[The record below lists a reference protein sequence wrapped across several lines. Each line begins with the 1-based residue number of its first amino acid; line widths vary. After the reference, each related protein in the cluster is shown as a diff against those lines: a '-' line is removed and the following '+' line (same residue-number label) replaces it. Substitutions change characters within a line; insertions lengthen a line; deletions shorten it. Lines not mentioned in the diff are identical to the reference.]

1 MEGINWFDVGC
12 LVLVVLFGLR
22 GITNG
27 IVKEIFGILGLIGG
41 LFAAMRY
48 KSEAGEW
55 IAAKIPALQNANSV
69 LSGDTT
75 QVVIGFIA
83 VLFGVWIVCLIIG
96 EIISKFFKW
105 SGLGFVDK
113 IGGFVFSVSKIFLI
127 FAVIV
132 TLASGLISKNEQAKK
147 YFESSKT
154 APIFLKIGN
163 WILDFK
169 DDPKVKQGLDSIGSK
184 AGEILSSGESNSTGE
199 QNSTAPQSE
208 MQSTESN
215 GTITIDINST
225 ERTKL

>member
-27 IVKEIFGILGLIGG
+27 IIKEIFGILGLIGG

-48 KSEAGEW
+48 KTMAGEW
-55 IAAKIPALQNANSV
+55 IAAKIPALQNANGV

-75 QVVIGFIA
+75 QVLIGFIA
-83 VLFGVWIVCLIIG
+83 VLFGVWISCLIIG

-132 TLASGLISKNEQAKK
+132 TLASGPMSMNEQTKK

-163 WILDFK
+163 WILNLK
-169 DDPKVKQGLDSIGSK
+169 DDPKIKQSLDSIGSK
-184 AGEILSSGESNSTGE
+184 MDDKLLKD
-199 QNSTAPQSE
+199 QNSTTRMNSDQN
-208 MQSTESN
+208 QSTEPSDFN
-215 GTITIDINST
+215 ASSEVNST

>member
-48 KSEAGEW
+48 KTMAGEW
-55 IAAKIPALQNANSV
+55 IAAKIPALQNANGV

-75 QVVIGFIA
+75 QVLIGFIA
-83 VLFGVWIVCLIIG
+83 VLFGVWISCLIIG

-132 TLASGLISKNEQAKK
+132 TLASGPMSMNEQTKK

-163 WILDFK
+163 WILNLK
-169 DDPKVKQGLDSIGSK
+169 DDPKIKQSLDSIGSK
-184 AGEILSSGESNSTGE
+184 MDDKLLKD
-199 QNSTAPQSE
+199 QNSTTRMNSDQN
-208 MQSTESN
+208 QSTEPSDFN
-215 GTITIDINST
+215 ASSEVNST
-225 ERTKL
+225 ERKKL

>member
-48 KSEAGEW
+48 KTMAGEW
-55 IAAKIPALQNANSV
+55 IAAKIPALQNANGV

-75 QVVIGFIA
+75 QVLIGFIA
-83 VLFGVWIVCLIIG
+83 VLFGVWISCLIIG

-132 TLASGLISKNEQAKK
+132 TLASGPMSMNEQTKK

-163 WILDFK
+163 WILNLK
-169 DDPKVKQGLDSIGSK
+169 DDPKIKQSLDSIGSK
-184 AGEILSSGESNSTGE
+184 MDDKLLKD
-199 QNSTAPQSE
+199 QNSTARMNSDQNQSIE
-208 MQSTESN
+208 PSDFNASSEV
-215 GTITIDINST
+215 NST

>member
-48 KSEAGEW
+48 KTIAGEW
-55 IAAKIPALQNANSV
+55 IAAKIPALQNANGV

-75 QVVIGFIA
+75 QVLIGFIA
-83 VLFGVWIVCLIIG
+83 VLFGVWISCLIIG

-132 TLASGLISKNEQAKK
+132 TLASGPMSMNEQTKR

-163 WILDFK
+163 WILNLK
-169 DDPKVKQGLDSIGSK
+169 DDPKIKQSLDSIGSK
-184 AGEILSSGESNSTGE
+184 MDDKLLKD
-199 QNSTAPQSE
+199 QNSTARMNSDQN
-208 MQSTESN
+208 QSTESSDFN
-215 GTITIDINST
+215 ASSEVNST

>member
-27 IVKEIFGILGLIGG
+27 IVKEIFGILGLSGG

-48 KSEAGEW
+48 KTMAGEW
-55 IAAKIPALQNANSV
+55 IAAKIPALQNANGV

-75 QVVIGFIA
+75 QVLIGFIA
-83 VLFGVWIVCLIIG
+83 VLFGVWISCLIIG

-132 TLASGLISKNEQAKK
+132 TLASGPMSMNEQTKK

-163 WILDFK
+163 WILNLK
-169 DDPKVKQGLDSIGSK
+169 DDPKIKQSLDFIGSK
-184 AGEILSSGESNSTGE
+184 MDDKLLKD
-199 QNSTAPQSE
+199 QNSTARMDSDQN
-208 MQSTESN
+208 QSTEPSDFN
-215 GTITIDINST
+215 ASSEVNST

>member
-48 KSEAGEW
+48 KTMAGEW
-55 IAAKIPALQNANSV
+55 IAAKIPALQNANGV

-75 QVVIGFIA
+75 QVLIGFIA
-83 VLFGVWIVCLIIG
+83 VLFGVWISCLIIG

-132 TLASGLISKNEQAKK
+132 TLASGPMSMNEQTKR

-163 WILDFK
+163 WILNLK
-169 DDPKVKQGLDSIGSK
+169 DDPKIKQSLDSIGYK
-184 AGEILSSGESNSTGE
+184 MDDKLLKD
-199 QNSTAPQSE
+199 QNSTTRMNSDQN
-208 MQSTESN
+208 QSTEPSDFN
-215 GTITIDINST
+215 ASSEINST

>member
-48 KSEAGEW
+48 KTMAGEW
-55 IAAKIPALQNANSV
+55 IAAKIPALQNANGV

-75 QVVIGFIA
+75 QVLIGFIA
-83 VLFGVWIVCLIIG
+83 VLFGVWISCLIIG

-132 TLASGLISKNEQAKK
+132 TLASGPMSMNEQTKR

-163 WILDFK
+163 WILNLK
-169 DDPKVKQGLDSIGSK
+169 DDPKIKQSLDSIGSK
-184 AGEILSSGESNSTGE
+184 MDDKLLKN
-199 QNSTAPQSE
+199 QNSTTRMNSDQN
-208 MQSTESN
+208 QSTEPSDFN
-215 GTITIDINST
+215 ASSEVNST

>member
-48 KSEAGEW
+48 KTMAGEW
-55 IAAKIPALQNANSV
+55 IAAKIPALQNANGV

-75 QVVIGFIA
+75 QVLIGFIA
-83 VLFGVWIVCLIIG
+83 VLFGVWISCLIIG

-132 TLASGLISKNEQAKK
+132 TLASGPMSMNEQTKR

-163 WILDFK
+163 WILNLK
-169 DDPKVKQGLDSIGSK
+169 DDPKIKQSLDSIGSK
-184 AGEILSSGESNSTGE
+184 MDDKLLKD
-199 QNSTAPQSE
+199 QNSTTRMKSDQ
-208 MQSTESN
+208 N
-215 GTITIDINST
+215 
-225 ERTKL
+225 

>member
-48 KSEAGEW
+48 KTMAGEW
-55 IAAKIPALQNANSV
+55 IAAKIPALQNANGV

-75 QVVIGFIA
+75 QVLIGFIA
-83 VLFGVWIVCLIIG
+83 VLFGVWISCLIIG

-132 TLASGLISKNEQAKK
+132 TLASGPMSMDEQTKK

-163 WILDFK
+163 WILNLK
-169 DDPKVKQGLDSIGSK
+169 DDPKIKQSLDSIGSK
-184 AGEILSSGESNSTGE
+184 MDDKLLKD
-199 QNSTAPQSE
+199 QNSTARMNLDQN
-208 MQSTESN
+208 QSTEPSDFN
-215 GTITIDINST
+215 ASSEINST

>member
-48 KSEAGEW
+48 KTMAGEW
-55 IAAKIPALQNANSV
+55 IAAKIPALQNANGV

-75 QVVIGFIA
+75 QVLIGFIA
-83 VLFGVWIVCLIIG
+83 VLFGVWISCLIIG

-132 TLASGLISKNEQAKK
+132 TLASGPMSMNEQTKK

-163 WILDFK
+163 WILNLK
-169 DDPKVKQGLDSIGSK
+169 DDPKIKQSLDSIGFK
-184 AGEILSSGESNSTGE
+184 MDDKLLKD
-199 QNSTAPQSE
+199 QNSTARMNLDQN
-208 MQSTESN
+208 QSTEPSDFN
-215 GTITIDINST
+215 ASSEINST

>member
-48 KSEAGEW
+48 KTMAGEW
-55 IAAKIPALQNANSV
+55 IAAKIPALQNANGV

-75 QVVIGFIA
+75 QVLIGFIA
-83 VLFGVWIVCLIIG
+83 VLFGVWISCLIIG

-132 TLASGLISKNEQAKK
+132 TLASGPMSMNEQTKK

-163 WILDFK
+163 WILNLK
-169 DDPKVKQGLDSIGSK
+169 DDPKIKQSLDSIGSK
-184 AGEILSSGESNSTGE
+184 MDDKLLKD
-199 QNSTAPQSE
+199 QNSTARMNSDQN
-208 MQSTESN
+208 QSTELSDFN
-215 GTITIDINST
+215 ASSEVNST

>member
-48 KSEAGEW
+48 KTMAGEW
-55 IAAKIPALQNANSV
+55 IAAKIPALQNANGV

-75 QVVIGFIA
+75 QVLIGFIA
-83 VLFGVWIVCLIIG
+83 VLFGVWISCLIIG

-132 TLASGLISKNEQAKK
+132 TLASGPMSMNEQTKK

-163 WILDFK
+163 WILNLK
-169 DDPKVKQGLDSIGSK
+169 DDPKIKQSLDSIGSK
-184 AGEILSSGESNSTGE
+184 MDDKLLKD
-199 QNSTAPQSE
+199 QNSTARMNSDQN
-208 MQSTESN
+208 QSTKPSDFNASSE
-215 GTITIDINST
+215 INST

>member
-48 KSEAGEW
+48 KTMAGEW
-55 IAAKIPALQNANSV
+55 IAAKIPALQNANGV

-75 QVVIGFIA
+75 QVLIGFIT
-83 VLFGVWIVCLIIG
+83 VLFGVWISCLIIG

-132 TLASGLISKNEQAKK
+132 TLASGPMSMNEQTKR

-163 WILDFK
+163 WILNLK
-169 DDPKVKQGLDSIGSK
+169 DDPKIKQSLDSIGSK
-184 AGEILSSGESNSTGE
+184 TDDKLLKD
-199 QNSTAPQSE
+199 QNSTARMNSDQN
-208 MQSTESN
+208 QSTEPSDFN
-215 GTITIDINST
+215 ASSEVNST

>member
-12 LVLVVLFGLR
+12 LLLVVLFGLR

-48 KSEAGEW
+48 KTMAGEW
-55 IAAKIPALQNANSV
+55 IAAKIPALQNANGV

-75 QVVIGFIA
+75 QVLIGFIA
-83 VLFGVWIVCLIIG
+83 VLFGVWISCLIIG

-132 TLASGLISKNEQAKK
+132 TLASGPMSMNEQTKR

-163 WILDFK
+163 WILNLK
-169 DDPKVKQGLDSIGSK
+169 DDPKIKQSLDSIGSK
-184 AGEILSSGESNSTGE
+184 MDDKLLKD
-199 QNSTAPQSE
+199 QNSTTRINSDQN
-208 MQSTESN
+208 QSTEPSDFN
-215 GTITIDINST
+215 ASSEVNST

>member
-48 KSEAGEW
+48 KTMAGEW
-55 IAAKIPALQNANSV
+55 IAAKIPALQNANGV

-75 QVVIGFIA
+75 QVLIGFIA
-83 VLFGVWIVCLIIG
+83 VLFGVWISCLIIG

-132 TLASGLISKNEQAKK
+132 TLASGPMSMNEQTKK

-163 WILDFK
+163 WILNLK
-169 DDPKVKQGLDSIGSK
+169 DDPKIKQSLDSIGSK
-184 AGEILSSGESNSTGE
+184 MDDKLLKD
-199 QNSTAPQSE
+199 QNSTTRMNSDQN
-208 MQSTESN
+208 QSTEPSDFN
-215 GTITIDINST
+215 ASSEVNST

>member
-48 KSEAGEW
+48 KTMAGEW
-55 IAAKIPALQNANSV
+55 IAAKIPALQNANGV

-75 QVVIGFIA
+75 QVLIGFIA
-83 VLFGVWIVCLIIG
+83 VLFGVWISCLIIG

-132 TLASGLISKNEQAKK
+132 TLASGPMSMNEQTKK

-163 WILDFK
+163 WILNLK
-169 DDPKVKQGLDSIGSK
+169 DDPKIKQSLDSIGSK
-184 AGEILSSGESNSTGE
+184 MDDKLLKD
-199 QNSTAPQSE
+199 QNSTARMNSDQN
-208 MQSTESN
+208 QSTESSDFN
-215 GTITIDINST
+215 ASSEINST

>member
-48 KSEAGEW
+48 KTMAGEW
-55 IAAKIPALQNANSV
+55 IAAKIPALQNANGV

-75 QVVIGFIA
+75 QVLIGFIA
-83 VLFGVWIVCLIIG
+83 VLFGVWISCLIIG

-132 TLASGLISKNEQAKK
+132 TLASGPMSMNEQTKK

-163 WILDFK
+163 WILNLK
-169 DDPKVKQGLDSIGSK
+169 DDPKIKQSLDSIGSK
-184 AGEILSSGESNSTGE
+184 MDDKLLKD
-199 QNSTAPQSE
+199 QNSTTRMNSDQNQRTEPSDFNASSE
-208 MQSTESN
+208 V
-215 GTITIDINST
+215 NST

>member
-48 KSEAGEW
+48 KTMAGEW
-55 IAAKIPALQNANSV
+55 IAAKIPALQNANGV

-75 QVVIGFIA
+75 QVLIGFIA
-83 VLFGVWIVCLIIG
+83 VLFGVWISCLIIG

-132 TLASGLISKNEQAKK
+132 TLASGPMSMNEQTKK

-163 WILDFK
+163 WILNLK
-169 DDPKVKQGLDSIGSK
+169 DDPKIKQSLDFIGSK
-184 AGEILSSGESNSTGE
+184 MDDKLLKD
-199 QNSTAPQSE
+199 QNSTARMNSDQN
-208 MQSTESN
+208 QSTESSDFN
-215 GTITIDINST
+215 ASSEVNSI

>member
-48 KSEAGEW
+48 KTMAGEW
-55 IAAKIPALQNANSV
+55 IAAKIPALQNANGV

-75 QVVIGFIA
+75 QVLIGFIA
-83 VLFGVWIVCLIIG
+83 VLFGVWISCLIIG
-96 EIISKFFKW
+96 EIISKYFKW

-132 TLASGLISKNEQAKK
+132 TLASGPMSMNEQTKK

-163 WILDFK
+163 WILNLK
-169 DDPKVKQGLDSIGSK
+169 DDPKIKQSLDSIGSK
-184 AGEILSSGESNSTGE
+184 MDDKLLKD
-199 QNSTAPQSE
+199 QNSTARMNLDQN
-208 MQSTESN
+208 QSTEPSDFN
-215 GTITIDINST
+215 ASSEVNST

>member
-1 MEGINWFDVGC
+1 MEGINWFDIGC

-48 KSEAGEW
+48 KTMAGEW
-55 IAAKIPALQNANSV
+55 IAAKIPALQNANGV

-75 QVVIGFIA
+75 QVLIGFIA
-83 VLFGVWIVCLIIG
+83 VLFGVWISCLIIG

-132 TLASGLISKNEQAKK
+132 TLASGPMSMNEQTKK

-163 WILDFK
+163 WILNLK
-169 DDPKVKQGLDSIGSK
+169 DDPKIKQSLDSIGSK
-184 AGEILSSGESNSTGE
+184 MDDKLLKD
-199 QNSTAPQSE
+199 QNSTARMNSDQN
-208 MQSTESN
+208 QSTESSDFN
-215 GTITIDINST
+215 ASSEVNST

>member
-1 MEGINWFDVGC
+1 MEGVNWFDVGC

-27 IVKEIFGILGLIGG
+27 IIKEIFGILGLIGG

-48 KSEAGEW
+48 KTMAGEW
-55 IAAKIPALQNANSV
+55 IAAKIPALQNTNSV

-75 QVVIGFIA
+75 QVIIGFIA
-83 VLFGVWIVCLIIG
+83 VLFGVWIVCLVIG

-132 TLASGLISKNEQAKK
+132 TLASGPMSMNEQTKK

-163 WILDFK
+163 WILNS
-169 DDPKVKQGLDSIGSK
+169 L
-184 AGEILSSGESNSTGE
+184 ILK
-199 QNSTAPQSE
+199 
-208 MQSTESN
+208 
-215 GTITIDINST
+215 GTMILNKRICF
-225 ERTKL
+225 

>member
-48 KSEAGEW
+48 KTMAGEW
-55 IAAKIPALQNANSV
+55 IAAKIPALQNADGV

-75 QVVIGFIA
+75 QVLIGFIA
-83 VLFGVWIVCLIIG
+83 VLFGVWISCLIIG

-132 TLASGLISKNEQAKK
+132 TLASGPMSMNEQTKK

-163 WILDFK
+163 WILNLK
-169 DDPKVKQGLDSIGSK
+169 DDPKIKQSLDSIGSK
-184 AGEILSSGESNSTGE
+184 MDDKLLKD
-199 QNSTAPQSE
+199 QNSTTRMNSDQN
-208 MQSTESN
+208 QSTESSDFN
-215 GTITIDINST
+215 ASSEVNST

>member
-48 KSEAGEW
+48 KTMAGEW
-55 IAAKIPALQNANSV
+55 IAAKIPALQNANGV

-75 QVVIGFIA
+75 QVLIGFIA
-83 VLFGVWIVCLIIG
+83 VLFGVWISCLIIG

-113 IGGFVFSVSKIFLI
+113 IGGFVFSASKIFLI

-132 TLASGLISKNEQAKK
+132 TLASGPMSMNEQTKR

-163 WILDFK
+163 WILNLK
-169 DDPKVKQGLDSIGSK
+169 DDPKIKQSLDSIGFK
-184 AGEILSSGESNSTGE
+184 MDDKLLKD
-199 QNSTAPQSE
+199 QNSTARMNSDQN
-208 MQSTESN
+208 QSTEPSDFN
-215 GTITIDINST
+215 ASSEINST

>member
-1 MEGINWFDVGC
+1 MEGVNWFDVGC

-27 IVKEIFGILGLIGG
+27 IIKEIFGILGLIGG

-48 KSEAGEW
+48 KTMAGEW
-55 IAAKIPALQNANSV
+55 IAAKIPALQNTNSV

-75 QVVIGFIA
+75 QVIIGFIA
-83 VLFGVWIVCLIIG
+83 VLFGVWIVCLVIG

-132 TLASGLISKNEQAKK
+132 TLASGPISKNEQTKK

-163 WILDFK
+163 WILDLK
-169 DDPKVKQGLDSIGSK
+169 DDPKVKQNLDAIGSK
-184 AGEILSSGESNSTGE
+184 ASEILSSTATNSEGQD
-199 QNSTAPQSE
+199 QNVASGDGNA
-208 MQSTESN
+208 
-215 GTITIDINST
+215 TIDSNST

>member
-48 KSEAGEW
+48 KTMAGEW
-55 IAAKIPALQNANSV
+55 IAAKIPALQNANGV

-75 QVVIGFIA
+75 QVLIGFIA
-83 VLFGVWIVCLIIG
+83 VLFGVWISCLIIG

-127 FAVIV
+127 FAVII
-132 TLASGLISKNEQAKK
+132 TLASGPMSMNEQTKR

-163 WILDFK
+163 WILNLK
-169 DDPKVKQGLDSIGSK
+169 DDPKIKQSLDSIGSK
-184 AGEILSSGESNSTGE
+184 MDDKLLKD
-199 QNSTAPQSE
+199 QNSTTRMNSDQN
-208 MQSTESN
+208 QSTESSDFN
-215 GTITIDINST
+215 ASSEVNST

>member
-48 KSEAGEW
+48 KTMAGEW
-55 IAAKIPALQNANSV
+55 IAAKIPALQNANGV

-75 QVVIGFIA
+75 QVLIGFIA
-83 VLFGVWIVCLIIG
+83 VLFGVWISCLIIG

-132 TLASGLISKNEQAKK
+132 TLASGPMSMNEQTKR

-163 WILDFK
+163 WILNLK
-169 DDPKVKQGLDSIGSK
+169 DDPKIKQSLDSIGSK
-184 AGEILSSGESNSTGE
+184 MDDKLLKD
-199 QNSTAPQSE
+199 QNSTTRINSDQN
-208 MQSTESN
+208 QSTEPSDFN
-215 GTITIDINST
+215 ASSEVNST

>member
-48 KSEAGEW
+48 KTMAGEW

>member
-48 KSEAGEW
+48 KTMAGEW
-55 IAAKIPALQNANSV
+55 IAAKIPALQNANGV

-75 QVVIGFIA
+75 QVLIGFIA
-83 VLFGVWIVCLIIG
+83 VLFGVWISCLIIG

-132 TLASGLISKNEQAKK
+132 TLASGPMSMNEQAKK

-163 WILDFK
+163 WILNLK
-169 DDPKVKQGLDSIGSK
+169 DDPKIKQSLDSIGSK
-184 AGEILSSGESNSTGE
+184 MDDKLLKD
-199 QNSTAPQSE
+199 QNSTARMNLDQN
-208 MQSTESN
+208 QSTEHSDFN
-215 GTITIDINST
+215 ASSEVNST

>member
-48 KSEAGEW
+48 KTMAGEW
-55 IAAKIPALQNANSV
+55 IAAKIPALQNANGV

-75 QVVIGFIA
+75 QVLIGFIA
-83 VLFGVWIVCLIIG
+83 VLFGVWISCLIIG

-132 TLASGLISKNEQAKK
+132 TLASGPMSMNEQTKK

-163 WILDFK
+163 WILNLK
-169 DDPKVKQGLDSIGSK
+169 DDPKIKQSLDSIGSK
-184 AGEILSSGESNSTGE
+184 MDDKLLKD
-199 QNSTAPQSE
+199 QNSTTRMNLDQN
-208 MQSTESN
+208 QSTEPSDFN
-215 GTITIDINST
+215 ASSEVNST

>member
-48 KSEAGEW
+48 KTMAGEW
-55 IAAKIPALQNANSV
+55 IAAKIPALQNANGV

-75 QVVIGFIA
+75 QVLIGFIA
-83 VLFGVWIVCLIIG
+83 VLFGVWISCLIIG

-132 TLASGLISKNEQAKK
+132 TLASGPMSMNEQTKR

-163 WILDFK
+163 WILNLK
-169 DDPKVKQGLDSIGSK
+169 DDPKIKQSLDSIGSK
-184 AGEILSSGESNSTGE
+184 MDDKLLKD
-199 QNSTAPQSE
+199 QNSTARMNSDQN
-208 MQSTESN
+208 QSTESSDFN
-215 GTITIDINST
+215 ASSEINST

>member
-48 KSEAGEW
+48 KTMAGEW
-55 IAAKIPALQNANSV
+55 IAAKIPALQNANGV

-75 QVVIGFIA
+75 QVLIGFIA
-83 VLFGVWIVCLIIG
+83 VLFGVWISCLIIG

-132 TLASGLISKNEQAKK
+132 TLASGPMSMNEQTKK

-163 WILDFK
+163 WILNLK
-169 DDPKVKQGLDSIGSK
+169 DNPKIKQSLDSIGSK
-184 AGEILSSGESNSTGE
+184 MDDKLLKD
-199 QNSTAPQSE
+199 QNSTTRMNSDQN
-208 MQSTESN
+208 QSTEPSDFN
-215 GTITIDINST
+215 ASSEVNST

>member
-48 KSEAGEW
+48 KTMAGVW
-55 IAAKIPALQNANSV
+55 IAAKIPALQNANGV

-75 QVVIGFIA
+75 QVLIGFIA
-83 VLFGVWIVCLIIG
+83 VLFGVWISCLIIG

-132 TLASGLISKNEQAKK
+132 TLASGPMSMNEQTKK

-163 WILDFK
+163 WILNLK
-169 DDPKVKQGLDSIGSK
+169 DDPKIKQSLDSIGSK
-184 AGEILSSGESNSTGE
+184 MDDKLLKD
-199 QNSTAPQSE
+199 QNSTARMNSDQN
-208 MQSTESN
+208 QSTESSDFN
-215 GTITIDINST
+215 ASSEVNST

>member
-48 KSEAGEW
+48 KTMAGEW
-55 IAAKIPALQNANSV
+55 IATKIPALQNANGV

-75 QVVIGFIA
+75 QVLIGFIA
-83 VLFGVWIVCLIIG
+83 VLFGVWISCLIIG

-132 TLASGLISKNEQAKK
+132 TLASGPMSMNEQTKR

-163 WILDFK
+163 WILNLK
-169 DDPKVKQGLDSIGSK
+169 DDPKIKQSLDSIGSK
-184 AGEILSSGESNSTGE
+184 MDDKLLKD
-199 QNSTAPQSE
+199 QNSTTRMNSDQN
-208 MQSTESN
+208 QSTEPSDFN
-215 GTITIDINST
+215 ASSEVNST

>member
-48 KSEAGEW
+48 KTMAGEW

-75 QVVIGFIA
+75 QVLIGFIA
-83 VLFGVWIVCLIIG
+83 VLFGVWISCLIIG

-132 TLASGLISKNEQAKK
+132 TLASGPMSMNEQTKK

-163 WILDFK
+163 WILNLK
-169 DDPKVKQGLDSIGSK
+169 DDPKIKQSLDSIGSK
-184 AGEILSSGESNSTGE
+184 MDDKLLKD
-199 QNSTAPQSE
+199 QNSTARMNLDQN
-208 MQSTESN
+208 QSTEPSDFN
-215 GTITIDINST
+215 ASSEVNST

>member
-48 KSEAGEW
+48 KTMAGEW
-55 IAAKIPALQNANSV
+55 IAAKIPALQNANGV

-75 QVVIGFIA
+75 QVLIGFIA
-83 VLFGVWIVCLIIG
+83 VLFGVWISCLIIG

-132 TLASGLISKNEQAKK
+132 TLASGPMSMNEQTKR

-163 WILDFK
+163 WILNLK
-169 DDPKVKQGLDSIGSK
+169 DDPKIKQSLDSIGSK
-184 AGEILSSGESNSTGE
+184 MDDKLLKD
-199 QNSTAPQSE
+199 QNSTARMNSDQN
-208 MQSTESN
+208 QSTELSDFN
-215 GTITIDINST
+215 ASSEVNST

>member
-27 IVKEIFGILGLIGG
+27 IIKEIFGILGLIGG

-48 KSEAGEW
+48 KTMAGEW
-55 IAAKIPALQNANSV
+55 IAAKIPALQNANGV

-75 QVVIGFIA
+75 QVLIGFIA
-83 VLFGVWIVCLIIG
+83 VLFGVWISCLIIG

-132 TLASGLISKNEQAKK
+132 TLASGPMSMNEQTKK

-163 WILDFK
+163 WILNLK
-169 DDPKVKQGLDSIGSK
+169 DDPKIKQSLDSIGSK
-184 AGEILSSGESNSTGE
+184 MDDKLLKD
-199 QNSTAPQSE
+199 QNSTARMNLDQN
-208 MQSTESN
+208 QSTEPSDFN
-215 GTITIDINST
+215 ASSEVNST

>member
-1 MEGINWFDVGC
+1 MMEGINWFDVGC

-48 KSEAGEW
+48 KTMAGEW
-55 IAAKIPALQNANSV
+55 IAAKIPALQNANGV

-75 QVVIGFIA
+75 QVLIGFIA
-83 VLFGVWIVCLIIG
+83 VLFGVWISCLIIG

-132 TLASGLISKNEQAKK
+132 TLASGPMSMNEQTKK

-163 WILDFK
+163 WILNLK
-169 DDPKVKQGLDSIGSK
+169 DDPKIKQSLDFIGSK
-184 AGEILSSGESNSTGE
+184 MDDKLLKD
-199 QNSTAPQSE
+199 QNSTTRMNSDQN
-208 MQSTESN
+208 QSTESSDFN
-215 GTITIDINST
+215 ASSEVNST

>member
-48 KSEAGEW
+48 KTMAGEW
-55 IAAKIPALQNANSV
+55 IAAKIPALQNANGV

-75 QVVIGFIA
+75 QVLIGFTA
-83 VLFGVWIVCLIIG
+83 VLFGVWISCLIIG

-132 TLASGLISKNEQAKK
+132 TLASGPMSMNEQTKK

-163 WILDFK
+163 WILNLK
-169 DDPKVKQGLDSIGSK
+169 DDPKIKQSLDSIGSK
-184 AGEILSSGESNSTGE
+184 MDDKLLKD
-199 QNSTAPQSE
+199 QNSTTRMNSDQN
-208 MQSTESN
+208 QSTEPSDFN
-215 GTITIDINST
+215 ASSEVNST

>member
-48 KSEAGEW
+48 KTMAGEW
-55 IAAKIPALQNANSV
+55 IAAKIPALQNANGV

-75 QVVIGFIA
+75 QVLIGFIA
-83 VLFGVWIVCLIIG
+83 VLFGVWISCLIIG

-132 TLASGLISKNEQAKK
+132 TLASGPMSMNEQTKR

-163 WILDFK
+163 WILNLK
-169 DDPKVKQGLDSIGSK
+169 DDPKIKQSLDSIGSK
-184 AGEILSSGESNSTGE
+184 MDDKLLKD
-199 QNSTAPQSE
+199 QNSTVRMNSDQN
-208 MQSTESN
+208 QSTELSDFN
-215 GTITIDINST
+215 ASSEVNST